1 MFVLT
6 MHMPSRGGSNVHQV
20 YAAHD
25 STTVEE
31 FVRYLEEGEFIV
43 VDEHYK
49 DNSSGNNEYYSIG
62 KTVLNTRYIGKVRV
76 LNSRHREEHM

>member
-6 MHMPSRGGSNVHQV
+6 MHMPSRGGSQVHQV
-20 YAAHD
+20 YANHTSA
-25 STTVEE
+25 TLEE
-31 FVRYLEEGEFIV
+31 FLSYMEEGDFIV
-43 VDEHYK
+43 IDEHYK

-76 LNSRHREEHM
+76 LNSRHGEDR